1 MVSSFLNH
9 YICSFFNMLDPKDWS
24 ELRKQGH
31 HMLDDMFDYLQNIQS
46 KPVWQQAP
54 SHVQASF
61 QDDLSEH
68 GQPLSQLHEQFMH
81 DILPYSVGNTHPGF
95 MGWVHGGGTPVG
107 MLAEM
112 LAAGLNANLGGR
124 NQIPIDVEW
133 QVIGWMRDL
142 FGFPDG
148 SSGILTTG
156 TSSATII
163 ALTTARHAIA
173 TTSKPL
179 AVYASIEAHGC
190 ITRALKIMGM
200 DINMLRKIP
209 TNDEYQM
216 DIISLQQHIQNDQQ
230 HSIQPWLIIGT
241 AGSVNT
247 GSIDDLSA
255 LAEIAKKVGA
265 WLHIDGA
272 LGALAMLSASIA
284 PRLQGIQHADSLAM
298 DFHKWGQ
305 VPYDA
310 GLALIRDGENHR
322 QCFSTGD
329 TYLQR
334 ESKGLAAHSPWPC
347 DYGMDLSRGFRA
359 LKIWFTFQHFGK
371 KRLGDMIEHS
381 CELAQYLTTHIQKT
395 DNLELMAP
403 VSLNI
408 VCFRYIGD
416 GSQQAQAYDAINRAM
431 ICHIHTSG
439 LAAPS
444 LTYLNHRAVIRAA
457 IVNHRTQ
464 IKDIGKLLAAVQQ
477 AARVC
482 DQIPH

>member
-1 MVSSFLNH
+1 
-9 YICSFFNMLDPKDWS
+9 MLDPNDWS
-24 ELRKQGH
+24 ELREQGH
-31 HMLDDMFDYLQNIQS
+31 HMLDDMFDYLQNIRER
-46 KPVWQQAP
+46 PVWQQAP
-54 SHVQASF
+54 SSVQIAF
-61 QDDLSEH
+61 TEDLNEQ
-68 GQPLSQLHEQFMH
+68 GEPLSQLHEAFMH
-81 DILPYSVGNTHPGF
+81 HILPYSVGNAHPGF

-142 FGFPDG
+142 FGFPQH

-156 TSSATII
+156 TSSATIL
-163 ALTTARHAIA
+163 AFTTARHALQDS
-173 TTSKPL
+173 TTKNL
-179 AVYASIEAHGC
+179 AVYASCEAHGC
-190 ITRALKIMGM
+190 IARALKIMGM
-200 DINMLRKIP
+200 DASVLRKIP
-209 TNDEYQM
+209 SNTHHQM
-216 DIISLQQHIQNDQQ
+216 DDDALRARIQHDQQ
-230 HSIQPWLIIGT
+230 QGITPWLIVGT

-247 GSIDDLSA
+247 GAIDDLTTLSH
-255 LAEIAKKVGA
+255 IAKEVGA

-272 LGALAMLSASIA
+272 FGALAMLAPSLA
-284 PRLQGIQHADSLAM
+284 PRLQGIELADSLAM

-310 GLALIRDGENHR
+310 GMVLIRDGELHR
-322 QCFSTGD
+322 QCFAAGD

-334 ESKGLAAHSPWPC
+334 EGEGLAAHSPWPC

-359 LKIWFTFQHFGK
+359 LKVWFTFKHFGTQ
-371 KRLGDMIEHS
+371 RLGDMIEHS
-381 CELAQYLTTHIQKT
+381 CALANYLAHQVEKNA
-395 DNLELMAP
+395 DLQLMAA

-416 GSQQAQAYDAINRAM
+416 DSHSDEAYDTINRAM
-431 ICHIHTSG
+431 ICHIQASG

-444 LTYLNHRAVIRAA
+444 LTYLNGHAVIRAA

-464 IKDIGKLLAAVQQ
+464 KEDIGKLLAAVQQ
-477 AARVC
+477 AALAC
-482 DQIPH
+482 DPISA